1 MKNIALSLMLFALI
15 FTACNTGGG
24 HTKTAKGLEYTLHTK
39 SNGPK
44 AKIGD
49 YLTLNMQYATE
60 NDSIIFSSYR
70 NNRPLS
76 FKFQETLFKGALND
90 GITQMAAGD
99 SATLLV
105 PADSIYGDRLPNF
118 VKKGGKI
125 KYTLTL
131 LKVQSEQEYQAEVE
145 AKKKAQDDADA
156 KLINEYIAKNN
167 LKMETAPSGVRYSIT
182 KPGTGAMPEGNN
194 LVVKMKYSLTLLD
207 GKEVESSKGAAVEM
221 PMNRQVKGLRDG
233 IALIKKGGKGKL
245 IVPSTLGYGERQR
258 GSLPANSVL
267 VYDVEIDDIVEGE
280 PVKPASSAP
289 AKLQT
294 TTTPAG
300 NTSTAKLPTT
310 MPAKQTPPAKGGANE
325 GK

>member
-1 MKNIALSLMLFALI
+1 MKNIALTLLLFALI

-24 HTKTAKGLEYTLHTK
+24 RTKTAKGLEYTIHTK

-49 YLTLNMQYATE
+49 FLTLNMQYATE
-60 NDSIIFSSYR
+60 NDSVIFSSYR

-118 VKKGGKI
+118 VKPGGKI
-125 KYTLTL
+125 KYTLSL

-145 AKKKAQDDADA
+145 AKKKSQDDADA

-167 LKMETAPSGVRYSIT
+167 LKMETAPSGLRYSIT
-182 KPGTGAMPEGNN
+182 KPGTGAMPDGNN
-194 LVVKMKYSLTLLD
+194 LLVKMKYTLTLLD
-207 GKEVESSKGAAVEM
+207 GKEVESSKGVAEM
-221 PMNRQVKGLRDG
+221 PMNRQVKGLREG
-233 IALIKKGGKGKL
+233 IALLKKGGKGKL
-245 IVPSTLGYGERQR
+245 IIPSTQGYGERQR
-258 GSLPANSVL
+258 GSVPANSIL
-267 VYDVEIDDIVEGE
+267 VYDIEIDDIVEGE
-280 PVKPASSAP
+280 PVTPASSAP

-294 TTTPAG
+294 ITSPAG
-300 NTSTAKLPTT
+300 NTSTAKLPTN
-310 MPAKQTPPAKGGANE
+310 MPAKQAPEQGG
-325 GK
+325 K